1 MNDQDQT
8 KTEGW
13 GAVASSDLLGGG
25 ETTQAKYK
33 RLKDQIRAGVML
45 AREDFL
51 FVKAIDH
58 RSNTQRALR
67 RYRRPR
73 FIGGP
78 VVYGG
83 YNTAKR

>member
-1 MNDQDQT
+1 MNDQDQPQ
-8 KTEGW
+8 TEGG

-25 ETTQAKYK
+25 ETAQAKYK

-51 FVKAIDH
+51 FVKGID
-58 RSNTQRALR
+58 QRNNAQGALR
-67 RYRRPR
+67 RDRRPR
-73 FIGGP
+73 FTGGP